1 MAEAMLQAE
10 IRVKGKIDEHWSAW
24 FEGFEVT
31 YQGEQESVLTGTVRD
46 QSELY
51 GLLSR
56 LRDLGLS
63 LVSVETSEML
73 EGEEG

>member
-1 MAEAMLQAE
+1 MLQAE